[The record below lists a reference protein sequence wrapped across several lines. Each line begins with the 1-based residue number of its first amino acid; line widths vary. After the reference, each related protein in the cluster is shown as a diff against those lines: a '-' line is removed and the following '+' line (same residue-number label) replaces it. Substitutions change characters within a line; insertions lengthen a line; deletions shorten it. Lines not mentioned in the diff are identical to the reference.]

1 MTQYTNQLMLF
12 KGLFGKK
19 VQVDFN
25 GGDVS
30 SDSGLLLLREA
41 EAKIGLFEKVVHA
54 IHDDRHPGY
63 IKHGIMELLKQRVY
77 QIASGYEDA
86 NDSNEL
92 RKDPILKIACDKP
105 SSSDSYLASQPTI
118 SRFEN
123 APKRTTLYRIA
134 CALLDVFIESY
145 DTPPE
150 GIVIDFDD
158 TADATYGNQQ
168 LTFFNAYHD
177 CHCYMPMHIYEGKT
191 GKLITTILRPGK
203 RPSGKEIVSILKRI
217 VRIIREA
224 WPEVGI
230 LIRGDSY
237 YSCPAVYKYCK
248 EHNIRFIFGFK
259 PYSTLVKRSKA
270 LMKKAKELFELN
282 NKPVKIYGEFSYKAG
297 SWETPN
303 RIIVKAE
310 YNSQGPN
317 TRFIVTDLEH
327 ENRKFL
333 YQTVYCNRG
342 AMELMIKEH
351 KNHLAS
357 DRTSCSSFQANQFRV
372 FLHSMAY
379 ILMHHFRSHYLQD
392 TEFAKAQFNTIRTKI
407 IKIGAR
413 VHHMM
418 TKIKIQLPSS
428 YPYKEDFFRIW
439 RSVGTPS
446 YA

>member
-1 MTQYTNQLMLF
+1 MTQYTNQLMFF
-12 KGLFGKK
+12 KELFGKK

-30 SDSGLLLLREA
+30 SDAGLLLLREA
-41 EAKIGLFEKVVHA
+41 EAKLGLFEKIAHA
-54 IHDDRHPGY
+54 IHDDRHPSY

-105 SSSDSYLASQPTI
+105 ASSDSYLASQPTI

-134 CALLDVFIESY
+134 RALLDVFIESY

-158 TADATYGNQQ
+158 TADSTYGNQQ

-224 WPEVGI
+224 WPDVGI

-237 YSCPAVYKYCK
+237 YSCPAVYEYCK

-259 PYSTLVKRSKA
+259 PYSTLVKRSKT
-270 LMKKAKELFELN
+270 LMAKAKELFELN
-282 NKPVKIYGEFSYKAG
+282 NRPVKIYGEFSYKAG

-327 ENRKFL
+327 KNRKFL
-333 YQTVYCNRG
+333 YETVYCNRG

-357 DRTSCSSFQANQFRV
+357 DRTSCSSFQANQFRL

-379 ILMHHFRSHYLQD
+379 ILMHHFRSQFLQG

-413 VHHMM
+413 VHHLV
-418 TKIKIQLPSS
+418 TKIKIQLPNS

-439 RSVGTPS
+439 RSVGAPS
-446 YA
+446 YV

>member
-1 MTQYTNQLMLF
+1 MRQYTNQLMLF
-12 KGLFGKK
+12 KELFGKK
-19 VQVDFN
+19 VQVDFK

-30 SDSGLLLLREA
+30 SDAGLLLLRET
-41 EAKIGLFEKVVHA
+41 EAKLGLFEKVANA
-54 IHDDRHPGY
+54 IHDNRHPGY

-105 SSSDSYLASQPTI
+105 ASSDSYLASQPTI

-134 CALLDVFIESY
+134 RSLLNLFIESY
-145 DTPPE
+145 EQPPE

-158 TADATYGNQQ
+158 TADSTYGNQQ
-168 LTFFNAYHD
+168 LTFFNAYHA

-224 WPEVGI
+224 WPDVGI

-259 PYSTLVKRSKA
+259 PYSTLVKRSKT
-270 LMKKAKELFELN
+270 LMAKAKELFELN
-282 NKPVKIYGEFSYKAG
+282 NEPVKIYSEFSYKAR
-297 SWETPN
+297 SWETSN

-327 ENRKFL
+327 KNRKFL
-333 YQTVYCNRG
+333 YETVYCNRG
-342 AMELMIKEH
+342 AMELMIKAH

-357 DRTSCSSFQANQFRV
+357 DRTSCSSFQANQFRL

-379 ILMHHFRSHYLQD
+379 ILMHHFRSQFLQG

-413 VHHMM
+413 VHHLV
-418 TKIKIQLPSS
+418 TKIKIQLPNS

-439 RSVGTPS
+439 RSVGAPS
-446 YA
+446 YV